1 MQNQFPTWRRFLCE
15 SVRVNTSPK
24 KDLTKGYWQMS
35 LAEGAKACT
44 AFQTAL
50 GLFQFTVLP
59 FGMVC
64 ASASFSRLMRKLLA
78 GLEGVENFI
87 DDIIVYTESFDQH
100 LEVLGNLLRCLRQA
114 CLTAKPVSAF

>member
-1 MQNQFPTWRRFLCE
+1 M
-15 SVRVNTSPK
+15 
-24 KDLTKGYWQMS
+24 
-35 LAEGAKACT
+35 AKACT
-44 AFQTAL
+44 AFQTPL

-64 ASASFSRLMRKLLA
+64 ARASFSRLMRKLLA

-100 LEVLGNLLRCLRQA
+100 LEVLGNLLRCMRQA
-114 CLTAKPVSAF
+114 